1 MKTQIHKR
9 SISVD
14 TYEIGENTL
23 LVEGELRD
31 DRVFPSFVYSVGK
44 FMEPGIIHNIIVR
57 ITVSLPQLLIENAE
71 ADMPHVPSEVCREVK
86 SRVDELVGMRIKHG
100 FTQKILDIMGG
111 IKGCIHM
118 TNLILAIAS
127 AAVQGQWSYYSR
139 KRDKTPIKLPE
150 FDPSLVINSCWL
162 WREDGDNIK
171 RMVEIVEKEKENKK
185 S

>member
-9 SISVD
+9 SISVE
-14 TYEIGENTL
+14 TYEIEEDTL

-31 DRVFPSFVYSVGK
+31 DRIFPSFVYSVGK
-44 FMEPGIIHNIIVR
+44 FMEPGIIHNITVR

-71 ADMPHVPSEVCREVK
+71 ADMPHVPSDVCREVK
-86 SRVDELVGMRIKHG
+86 SRVNELVGLRIKHG
-100 FTQKILDIMGG
+100 FTQKTLDIMGG

-127 AAVQGQWSYYSR
+127 AAVQGQWAYYSR
-139 KRDKTPIKLPE
+139 RRDKSPVRLPE

-171 RMVEIVEKEKENKK
+171 RMVEMAEKKKEKKEG
-185 S
+185 